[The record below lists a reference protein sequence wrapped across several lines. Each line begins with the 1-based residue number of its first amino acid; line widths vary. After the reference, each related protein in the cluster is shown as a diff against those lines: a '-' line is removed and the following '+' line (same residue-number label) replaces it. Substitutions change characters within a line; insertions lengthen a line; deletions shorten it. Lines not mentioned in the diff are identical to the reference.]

1 MAVHPARARLQ
12 ALHPGHHH
20 QPTALRRHLLSV
32 RERGV
37 AFDVQEFTNGACCI
51 AAPVRD
57 GRNALVAPRDLG
69 PGAALRGQRSL
80 IRVIRDLAA
89 EASMELGAADRQI
102 AGRNG

>member
-12 ALHPGHHH
+12 ALPAPIS
-20 QPTALRRHLLSV
+20 QPDGLRRHLLSV

-57 GRNALVAPRDLG
+57 GRNTLVAALG
-69 PGAALRGQRSL
+69 ISVPARRFEAEQRSL

-89 EASMELGAADRQI
+89 EASMELGA
-102 AGRNG
+102 